1 MTRAADQ
8 EYDRLMQLLDVGLTE
23 LRKGDG
29 QTTVMVLE
37 EALKTAERRPNKSD
51 AVIHLPD
58 QSRRTP

>member
-37 EALKTAERRPNKSD
+37 EALKTAERLPKKSD